1 MVLSGL
7 DRRGAL
13 ATRRSENTPTSRV
26 LHHVLLFAVLVSV
39 GLIAWLSGELID
51 EAARGELSPSTSVY
65 LVLAVISFCL
75 SCSMVVFS
83 YAYKL
88 MSRLVGPSY
97 RLIDAMKRVR
107 TGDIGFRVH
116 LRKGDMLMDVANEF
130 NRLLDWLNTNPP
142 CDVTM
147 GSDVVDVDVGDDD
160 DIVGAHAGPSLFP
173 EGVPESAESGS

>member
-1 MVLSGL
+1 MAMSGL

-13 ATRRSENTPTSRV
+13 ATRRGESTPTSRV
-26 LHHVLLFAVLVSV
+26 LQHGLLLAVLVSV
-39 GLIAWLSGELID
+39 GLIAWLSGQLID
-51 EAARGELSPSTSVY
+51 EAARGELSTATSIY
-65 LVLAVISFCL
+65 LVLAVIGFCFT
-75 SCSMVVFS
+75 CSMVVFS
-83 YAYKL
+83 YAYRL
-88 MSRLVGPSY
+88 MSRLVGPSF

-116 LRKGDMLMDVANEF
+116 LRRGDMLVDVANEF

-147 GSDVVDVDVGDDD
+147 GSDVVDVEVGDDD

-173 EGVPESAESGS
+173 ENTESKS

>member
-1 MVLSGL
+1 MALSGL

-13 ATRRSENTPTSRV
+13 ATRRSQMTPTSRV
-26 LHHVLLFAVLVSV
+26 LQHGLMSAVLLSA

-51 EAARGELSPSTSVY
+51 EAARGELTTATCVY
-65 LVLAVISFCL
+65 LVLAVVGFCL

-83 YAYKL
+83 YAYRL
-88 MSRLVGPSY
+88 MSRLIGPSY

-116 LRKGDMLMDVANEF
+116 LRRGDMLIDIANEF

-147 GSDVVDVDVGDDD
+147 GSDVVDVEVGEDD
-160 DIVGAHAGPSLFP
+160 DIVGAHAGTSLFP
-173 EGVPESAESGS
+173 ESPESSS